1 MLKIFFFNNSA
12 IVISADG
19 KPPSDV
25 GVKTPGNA
33 PVRIG
38 YLPVN
43 KPALDGVQTGC
54 GAYQEVKSIPSLAKR
69 SIFGVCGGGH
79 CEHDFPYLLI
89 LSMMLYHLSLRLHRM
104 LILKN

>member
-1 MLKIFFFNNSA
+1 M
-12 IVISADG
+12 
-19 KPPSDV
+19 
-25 GVKTPGNA
+25 
-33 PVRIG
+33 RIG

-79 CEHDFPYLLI
+79 CEYDFPYLLARRDGIVI
-89 LSMMLYHLSLRLHRM
+89 LSLHSRF
-104 LILKN
+104 